1 MSSWVMSKST
11 ACSRFQTASNGFE
24 HLIQHQTST
33 ASSYF
38 YSSETRPSLMAFF
51 NSIIARQFPTHYRM
65 RLERSHTPQAIVCAS
80 SDQVRRE
87 RSCVPRAIVCASSD
101 QVRIERSCVPRRA
114 YAHSLKPL
122 SMSANVKVSKFK
134 FAWLCHAAVFHRL
147 NVAS

>member
-1 MSSWVMSKST
+1 MSKST

-38 YSSETRPSLMAFF
+38 YSSETRPSSMAFF
-51 NSIIARQFPTHYRM
+51 NSIIAIQCHSHDHM
-65 RLERSHTPQAIVCAS
+65 RLERSRT
-80 SDQVRRE
+80 
-87 RSCVPRAIVCASSD
+87 PRAIVC
-101 QVRIERSCVPRRA
+101 VTRGCVCHERAYAPQAIKCGARGRVCHERA

-122 SMSANVKVSKFK
+122 SMSANVKVTRFML
-134 FAWLCHAAVFHRL
+134 AWLCHAAVFHRL

>member
-11 ACSRFQTASNGFE
+11 ACSRFQTASNGFK

-38 YSSETRPSLMAFF
+38 YSSETRPSSMAFF
-51 NSIIARQFPTHYRM
+51 NSIIVRQCNSHDRM
-65 RLERSHTPQAIVCAS
+65 RLERSRTPRSIVCVTRLCVIRAIVCAS

-87 RSCVPRAIVCASSD
+87 RSCVPR
-101 QVRIERSCVPRRA
+101 RA
-114 YAHSLKPL
+114 YAHSLKRL
-122 SMSANVKVSKFK
+122 SMSANVKVYKFT
-134 FAWLCHAAVFHRL
+134 FACQCHAAAFHRL

>member
-1 MSSWVMSKST
+1 MKLSSWVMSKST

-51 NSIIARQFPTHYRM
+51 NSIIARHCPTHYRM
-65 RLERSHTPQAIVCAS
+65 RLERSRT
-80 SDQVRRE
+80 
-87 RSCVPRAIVCASSD
+87 PRAIVC
-101 QVRIERSCVPRRA
+101 VTRLCVIRAIVCVTRGCVCHERA
-114 YAHSLKPL
+114 YAHSLKRL
-122 SMSANVKVSKFK
+122 SMSANVKVSKFT
-134 FAWLCHAAVFHRL
+134 FAWQCHAAVFHRL